1 MRAEIF
7 NCFAH
12 PYINSF
18 VARMNLA
25 VGQFDLH
32 SHGLSCK
39 GLRKI
44 LFYTPSVL
52 EAPRSKFGTA
62 GISLLNPGMFKSLC
76 YGVPFDEIDK
86 IYEIPPLSWG
96 SAFFYY
102 TQPVHICQHFL
113 KFFLQA
119 QQCLKEAILYLQAWW
134 IVHPPSLFAA
144 LLLLCRASSLYQA
157 ACKLFSFVFIKNNDY
172 KRQKPAYAGT
182 ACRETSDE

>member
-1 MRAEIF
+1 MGAEIF

-32 SHGLSCK
+32 SYGLSCK

-52 EAPRSKFGTA
+52 EAPRSKFG
-62 GISLLNPGMFKSLC
+62 IDFK
-76 YGVPFDEIDK
+76 
-86 IYEIPPLSWG
+86 IPPLSWG

-119 QQCLKEAILYLQAWW
+119 
-134 IVHPPSLFAA
+134 
-144 LLLLCRASSLYQA
+144 
-157 ACKLFSFVFIKNNDY
+157 
-172 KRQKPAYAGT
+172 
-182 ACRETSDE
+182 

>member
-113 KFFLQA
+113 KFF
-119 QQCLKEAILYLQAWW
+119 
-134 IVHPPSLFAA
+134 FA
-144 LLLLCRASSLYQA
+144 SA
-157 ACKLFSFVFIKNNDY
+157 AMPEGGNFVFTSMVD
-172 KRQKPAYAGT
+172 RPPAQSFRRFASFMQSFFLIP
-182 ACRETSDE
+182 ASV

>member
-1 MRAEIF
+1 MGAEIF

-134 IVHPPSLFAA
+134 IVHPPSLSP
-144 LLLLCRASSLYQA
+144 LCFFYASFFLIPA
-157 ACKLFSFVFIKNNDY
+157 ACKAFFVYFY
-172 KRQKPAYAGT
+172 
-182 ACRETSDE
+182 

>member
-1 MRAEIF
+1 MGAEIF

-102 TQPVHICQHFL
+102 TLPVHICQHFL

-134 IVHPPSLFAA
+134 IVRLANISSHFYPPSLFAA
-144 LLLLCRASSLYQA
+144 LLLLCRASSLYQP
-157 ACKLFSFVFIKNNDY
+157 ACKAFSFIFIKNN
-172 KRQKPAYAGT
+172 G
-182 ACRETSDE
+182 

>member
-1 MRAEIF
+1 MGAEIF

-32 SHGLSCK
+32 SYGLSCK

-119 QQCLKEAILYLQAWW
+119 QQCLKEAILYLQP
-134 IVHPPSLFAA
+134 VEKPPGVRGPQPPEA
-144 LLLLCRASSLYQA
+144 LIGFGDMRVKSAKALRSKGFLA
-157 ACKLFSFVFIKNNDY
+157 
-172 KRQKPAYAGT
+172 
-182 ACRETSDE
+182 

>member
-1 MRAEIF
+1 MGAEIF

-86 IYEIPPLSWG
+86 IYEILPLSWG

-144 LLLLCRASSLYQA
+144 LLLLCRASSLYQP
-157 ACKLFSFVFIKNNDY
+157 ACKAFSFIFIKNN
-172 KRQKPAYAGT
+172 G
-182 ACRETSDE
+182 

>member
-32 SHGLSCK
+32 SYGLSCK

-86 IYEIPPLSWG
+86 IIDKKIMKS
-96 SAFFYY
+96 
-102 TQPVHICQHFL
+102 HH
-113 KFFLQA
+113 
-119 QQCLKEAILYLQAWW
+119 
-134 IVHPPSLFAA
+134 
-144 LLLLCRASSLYQA
+144 
-157 ACKLFSFVFIKNNDY
+157 
-172 KRQKPAYAGT
+172 
-182 ACRETSDE
+182 

>member
-1 MRAEIF
+1 MGAEIF

-32 SHGLSCK
+32 SYGLSCK

-62 GISLLNPGMFKSLC
+62 GTSLLNPGMFKSLC
-76 YGVPFDEIDK
+76 YGAPFNAI
-86 IYEIPPLSWG
+86 EIPPISWG
-96 SAFFYY
+96 ERFFSII
-102 TQPVHICQHFL
+102 HN
-113 KFFLQA
+113 
-119 QQCLKEAILYLQAWW
+119 
-134 IVHPPSLFAA
+134 LFT
-144 LLLLCRASSLYQA
+144 
-157 ACKLFSFVFIKNNDY
+157 FVSTF
-172 KRQKPAYAGT
+172 
-182 ACRETSDE
+182 